1 MKNIFVLSLLFVALN
16 VGAKSPKYIF
26 YFIGDGMGVNHVAL
40 TRAAVSAKN
49 GEIGY
54 GKLSFTDFPVFGVAY
69 TYAGTRLTTCSAAA
83 GTALATASKTS
94 IGTIGMDADHK
105 NNLNSVAVAAKN
117 SGKKVGIITSV
128 SIDHA
133 TPAAFYAHQPSRNQY
148 SEIANWISKANFEL
162 YAGSGLLKITP
173 NFYDSLQKHCGYSI
187 FRGEDAQ
194 LSGEKVVW
202 VEKKGKK
209 PDAFSL
215 AIDRTDD
222 DMALPDVVEKSIEF
236 LDNKNGF
243 FMMVEGGQIDWAAHA
258 NDAASI
264 VYEMLDFSEAIEEA
278 IEFYKKH
285 PNETLIVITADHE
298 TGGLALGRDDRGYDT
313 NLEKLFDQ
321 GGSQDKVGK
330 EKCKEINKA
339 AGVGFTT
346 GSHTAAFV
354 PVYAIG
360 VGSEK
365 FVGEQNNIDIPKA
378 IFELLK

>member
-1 MKNIFVLSLLFVALN
+1 MRKIFILSLLFATLIA
-16 VGAKSPKYIF
+16 GAKSPKYIF
-26 YFIGDGMGVNHVAL
+26 YFIGDGMGINHVAL
-40 TRAAVSAKN
+40 TRAAVSAKQ
-49 GEIGY
+49 GQIDYE
-54 GKLSFTDFPVFGVAY
+54 KLSFTDFPVFGVAY
-69 TYAGTRLTTCSAAA
+69 THAGTRLTTCSAAA
-83 GTALATASKTS
+83 GTALATAQKTS
-94 IGTIGMDADHK
+94 IGTIGMDAEHK
-105 NNLNSVAVAAKN
+105 NNINSIAVAAKN

-133 TPAAFYAHQPSRNQY
+133 TPAAFYAHQPDRNQY
-148 SEIANWISKANFEL
+148 NQIANWIPKANFDL

-173 NFYDSLQKHCGYSI
+173 NFYDSLQKHCGYSV
-187 FRGEDAQ
+187 FRGKDAK
-194 LSGEKVVW
+194 LSGQKVVW
-202 VEKKGKK
+202 VEEEGKK
-209 PDAFSL
+209 SDAFSL
-215 AIDRTDD
+215 AIDRAED
-222 DMALPDVVEKSIEF
+222 DMALPEVVEESIEF

-264 VYEMLDFSEAIEEA
+264 VYEMLDFSKAIEEA
-278 IEFYKKH
+278 VEFYKKH
-285 PNETLIVITADHE
+285 PSETLIVITADHE

-321 GGSQDKVGK
+321 GGSQDKVGQ

-365 FVGEQNNIDIPKA
+365 FAGEQNNIDIPKA